1 MNMTPYEYDEDGNEV
16 GQHCGHDLKWEC
28 PSTPMSMVRMTTMDL
43 FIHTI
48 WAHFVPLKFS
58 AYKSMRKKK
67 GEKMIIILLDIFCSS
82 FVFQVERGAQTV
94 RYRERARV
102 RERERER
109 EMGERNSI
117 LPGMH
122 TAMSPLCWLG
132 WRQVTNQ

>member
-58 AYKSMRKKK
+58 AYKSMKKK
-67 GEKMIIILLDIFCSS
+67 
-82 FVFQVERGAQTV
+82 RGKK
-94 RYRERARV
+94 
-102 RERERER
+102 
-109 EMGERNSI
+109 
-117 LPGMH
+117 
-122 TAMSPLCWLG
+122 
-132 WRQVTNQ
+132 